1 MLQFAMVSTPEE
13 SAGFKY
19 GETWTNPPRI
29 INLGKTFF
37 ENLGMMLDDME
48 RTM

>member
-19 GETWTNPPRI
+19 GKMWTNPPRI
-29 INLGKTFF
+29 INLGETFF
-37 ENLGMMLDDME
+37 EKLRTLLEDVE
-48 RTM
+48 RIM